1 MTNVERRFEDALAA
15 FSLSGNRWEGV
26 KGLTYWGAA
35 LGMSAD
41 DVIAAAH
48 GVGVH
53 SRDADI
59 RRSMVSAA
67 EKVAANAARFSNR
80 TWCASYHNEAPRR
93 SPKPK
98 VAGRVRELI
107 EAGQDVETED
117 ALRAMSPVDIG
128 ADDNPMS
135 SKAVC
140 EIQLARLFA
149 PADMVRIRR
158 SKDDNTK
165 SQAGANLKTLGDWLS
180 GDIHPAE
187 FGEIVR
193 VNPLTG
199 KEGLTRDGRA
209 SFDAQSCIAAY
220 RHVVMEF
227 DLMPWEQQIRFWAGF
242 IRRSPLSERLTCLVY
257 SGGKSIHGVLRVDA
271 PNESKWMEYKAKL
284 LSLYAAD
291 PDNHYR
297 IDGQAMMPLTGCR
310 LAGATR
316 NDTGRT
322 QKLLW
327 ACASP
332 RDGHGSSLGL
342 SNSRAREGAGPQKT
356 LSFRLQKFLSV
367 AMIK

>member
-80 TWCASYHNEAPRR
+80 TWRASYHNETPRKP
-93 SPKPK
+93 PKPK

-107 EAGQDVETED
+107 ATGRDAETED
-117 ALRAMSPVDIG
+117 SLREMSPVEISS
-128 ADDNPMS
+128 DDNPMP

-140 EIQLARLFA
+140 EIQLTRMFD

-165 SQAGANLKTLGDWLS
+165 SQAGANLKTLGNWLS

-209 SFDAQSCIAAY
+209 SLDAQSCIAAY

-227 DLMPWEQQIRFWAGF
+227 DLMPWQDQIRFWTGF
-242 IRRSPLSERLTCLVY
+242 IRRSPMSERLICLVD

-271 PNESKWMEYKAKL
+271 PTEGKWMEYKAEL

-291 PDNHYR
+291 PDSNYR

-332 RDGHGSSLGL
+332 REGHGSSLGL
-342 SNSRAREGAGPQKT
+342 SKSRAREGTP
-356 LSFRLQKFLSV
+356 L
-367 AMIK
+367 

>member
-1 MTNVERRFEDALAA
+1 MINVERRFEDALAA

-158 SKDDNTK
+158 SKDDNTR
-165 SQAGANLKTLGDWLS
+165 SRPGANLKTLGDWLS
-180 GDIHPAE
+180 GDIHPAA

-209 SFDAQSCIAAY
+209 SFDRLPRSDRGASALRRRKY
-220 RHVVMEF
+220 R
-227 DLMPWEQQIRFWAGF
+227 
-242 IRRSPLSERLTCLVY
+242 
-257 SGGKSIHGVLRVDA
+257 
-271 PNESKWMEYKAKL
+271 
-284 LSLYAAD
+284 
-291 PDNHYR
+291 R
-297 IDGQAMMPLTGCR
+297 IDRSEHGLRFVRQHR
-310 LAGATR
+310 
-316 NDTGRT
+316 GRHLHLYG
-322 QKLLW
+322 KRDLH
-327 ACASP
+327 SP
-332 RDGHGSSLGL
+332 RIYRKLSDAGRSCGHCSGRMRRCEHHALRHL
-342 SNSRAREGAGPQKT
+342 P
-356 LSFRLQKFLSV
+356 
-367 AMIK
+367 